1 MTTPPP
7 PCGGPPPRSGE
18 EFAAAA
24 ARLAGAA
31 CWALHWTPDE
41 FWRATPGEL
50 AAILAAAS
58 GGDGAGA
65 GAVTRA
71 RIETLQERY
80 PDG

>member
-1 MTTPPP
+1 
-7 PCGGPPPRSGE
+7 
-18 EFAAAA
+18 
-24 ARLAGAA
+24 
-31 CWALHWTPDE
+31 LHWTPDE